1 MGFEDV
7 RWINLAQDH
16 TYPVVVFGIA
26 VLNLQVLAPYSVVNL
41 VWVGVQNTII
51 FHLAQFF
58 RYYCSFSCYL
68 LLLKSDL
75 TCLDSFSSL

>member
-41 VWVGVQNTII
+41 VWVGVQNGP
-51 FHLAQFF
+51 
-58 RYYCSFSCYL
+58 L
-68 LLLKSDL
+68 LW
-75 TCLDSFSSL
+75 SSG